1 MNSTSIIISAITL
14 LLASSAYA
22 SDGNPNIN
30 KEESATIVMANGVP
44 SSPSDPYNHW
54 SYHHHWTN
62 NWDCKRHD
70 SHPPN
75 DSIPYWEYG
84 PCDPYYKHRQY
95 CPKGCTVGGS
105 GHHYEV
111 QNSRALLSLRGSGG
125 GGEGS
130 SNEFKKYKD
139 QACRNNHGQE
149 NKGYDNIV
157 YTDLSLDTCKKKC
170 NNYSGEC
177 YGYDYKASDYKC
189 EVWIVPINGHKLEYR
204 NGVDCYIKKGYNEH
218 KGNNDH
224 KGNNNVC
231 PSGCIV
237 W

>member
-22 SDGNPNIN
+22 SDGNPNIS

-44 SSPSDPYNHW
+44 SSPSNPYNHW
-54 SYHHHWTN
+54 SYHHQWTN

-125 GGEGS
+125 GGGS

-157 YTDLSLDTCKKKC
+157 YTDVSLDTCKKKC

-189 EVWIVPINGHKLEYR
+189 EVWIVPINEHKLDYR
-204 NGVDCYIKKGYNEH
+204 NGVDCYIKKGYNDH
-218 KGNNDH
+218 KGNNNNH
-224 KGNNNVC
+224 NNVC